1 VADPASWRAGPRVCA
16 WCGRRWH
23 APARFCGRCGDVL
36 QRPTPRAPRFAASE
50 RLGTAAAF
58 GLLVAVAAA
67 LLVTHGLGAPSAQG
81 ERVELPLVVPEGRGL
96 TGEEA
101 AEALEP
107 FASERLRC
115 RPLGCER
122 WWVARTVESVST
134 AELAGALVVA
144 FHDGVAAIDP
154 ETGDERWTA
163 PLASLQP
170 DPRTGWRIRTS
181 ELVLSAGDDDLL
193 LWAPRGFLQLRDA
206 DGRQRWSV
214 AVPETRRLW
223 SAELAQDV
231 VVVASAED
239 REDGAI
245 EVVTAYD
252 RDHGTIRWRERVRWT
267 YDVDVDGALVRT
279 LEDRVSSLDPATGAV
294 AYELETTDP
303 RWVTSRGAFFV
314 ARVDGNDT
322 VLLDRT
328 TGEVVRTIED
338 VLGVADL
345 EDGAGGIALLLSGR
359 SEGATRQPV
368 QVMAVGDDG
377 STRWTHDV
385 GCCARLVRSPP
396 GTVAA
401 RVVGDEPPLVLAAE
415 DGSLLE
421 PPPWEPVDGL
431 RWLSDEVLFAPGPA
445 TSLLVDREG
454 RRLAVDGARPRVVSL
469 DPLVVASRDGLLGIH
484 RSVASEALAPA
495 PTMHAGPARWASAP
509 QGTRPVR
516 DRTPRAR

>member
-1 VADPASWRAGPRVCA
+1 VAV
-16 WCGRRWH
+16 
-23 APARFCGRCGDVL
+23 
-36 QRPTPRAPRFAASE
+36 
-50 RLGTAAAF
+50 F
-58 GLLVAVAAA
+58 GLLAAVAAA
-67 LLVTHGLGAPSAQG
+67 LLIANGPSAPSAGG
-81 ERVELPLVVPEGRGL
+81 ERVDLPAVVPEGRGL

-101 AEALEP
+101 ASALEP
-107 FASERLRC
+107 FAEDRLRC

-122 WWVARTVESVST
+122 WWVARTVESVSP
-134 AELAGALVVA
+134 AVLGGDLVVA
-144 FHDGVAAIDP
+144 FHDGVGAIDP
-154 ETGDERWTA
+154 ETGAERWMA
-163 PLASLQP
+163 PLASMQP
-170 DPRTGWRIRTS
+170 DPRTGWRIRSS

-206 DGRQRWSV
+206 DGRHRWSV
-214 AVPETRRLW
+214 TAPETRRLW
-223 SAELAQDV
+223 SAELAGDV

-239 REDGAI
+239 HEDGAI

-252 RDHGTIRWRERVRWT
+252 RSDGTVRWRERVRWT
-267 YDVDVDGALVRT
+267 YDLDPDGALVRT
-279 LEDRVSSLDPATGAV
+279 VGDRVSSLDPSTGAV

-314 ARVDGNDT
+314 ARVAGNET
-322 VLLDRT
+322 VLLDRA
-328 TGEVVRTIED
+328 TGTIVRTIED

-359 SEGATRQPV
+359 SEGTTRVPV
-368 QVMAVGDDG
+368 QVMAIDDDG

-401 RVVGDEPPLVLAAE
+401 RVVGDEPPIVLAAE
-415 DGSLLE
+415 DGSLLA
-421 PPPWEPVDGL
+421 PPPWDPVDGL

-469 DPLVVASRDGLLGIH
+469 DPLVVASRAGLLGIH

>member
-23 APARFCGRCGDVL
+23 APARFCGRCGSVL
-36 QRPTPRAPRFAASE
+36 RGTDPRAPRDAAPE
-50 RLGTAAAF
+50 RVGTAAVF
-58 GLLVAVAAA
+58 GLLVVVAAA
-67 LLVTHGLGAPSAQG
+67 LLITNGPGTSSAGG
-81 ERVELPLVVPEGRGL
+81 ERVDLPLVPEGRGL

-101 AEALEP
+101 ADALEP
-107 FASERLRC
+107 FAADRLRC

-122 WWVARTVESVST
+122 WWIARPVESVSS
-134 AELAGALVVA
+134 AVLAGDLVVA

-154 ETGDERWTA
+154 ATGAERWMA
-163 PLASLQP
+163 PLATLQP
-170 DPRTGWRIRTS
+170 DPRTGWRIRAS

-206 DGRQRWSV
+206 DGRERWSV
-214 AVPETRRLW
+214 TVPETRRVW
-223 SAELAQDV
+223 SAQFAQDV
-231 VVVASAED
+231 VMVASAENH
-239 REDGAI
+239 EDGAI

-252 RDHGTIRWRERVRWT
+252 RGEGTVRWRERVRWT
-267 YDVDVDGALVRT
+267 YDLATDGALVRT
-279 LEDRVSSLDPATGAV
+279 VEDRVSSLDPATGAV
-294 AYELETTDP
+294 TYELEVHDP

-314 ARVDGNDT
+314 ARVEGNDT

-328 TGEVVRTIED
+328 TGTVLRTIED

-359 SEGATRQPV
+359 SEGTTRSPV
-368 QVMAVGDDG
+368 QVMAVDDDG

-385 GCCARLVRSPP
+385 GCCARLVGSPP

-401 RVVGDEPPLVLAAE
+401 RVVGDAPPIVLAAA
-415 DGSLLE
+415 DGTPLA

-445 TSLLVDREG
+445 TSLVVDREG
-454 RRLAVDGARPRVVSL
+454 RRLAVDGTRPRVVNL

-484 RSVASEALAPA
+484 RSVTSEALAPA

>member
-1 VADPASWRAGPRVCA
+1 V
-16 WCGRRWH
+16 
-23 APARFCGRCGDVL
+23 
-36 QRPTPRAPRFAASE
+36 
-50 RLGTAAAF
+50 F

-67 LLVTHGLGAPSAQG
+67 LLVTNGPGSSSSGG
-81 ERVELPLVVPEGRGL
+81 ERVDLPSVVPEGRGL

-101 AEALEP
+101 VSALEP
-107 FASERLRC
+107 FAADRLRC

-122 WWVARTVESVST
+122 WWVARTVESVSP
-134 AELAGALVVA
+134 AVLAGNLVVA
-144 FHDGVAAIDP
+144 FHDGVGAIDP
-154 ETGDERWTA
+154 ETGAERWTA

-181 ELVLSAGDDDLL
+181 ELVLSAGDDELL

-214 AVPETRRLW
+214 TAPATRRLW
-223 SAELAQDV
+223 SAELAGDV

-239 REDGAI
+239 HEGGVI

-252 RDHGTIRWRERVRWT
+252 RSHGTVRWRERVRWT
-267 YDVDVDGALVRT
+267 YDLDADGALVRT
-279 LEDRVSSLDPATGAV
+279 VEDRVSSLDPATGSV

-314 ARVDGNDT
+314 ARVAGNAT

-328 TGEVVRTIED
+328 TGEIVRTIED

-345 EDGAGGIALLLSGR
+345 EDGAGGVALLLSGR
-359 SEGATRQPV
+359 SEGTTRVPV
-368 QVMAVGDDG
+368 RVMAVGDDG

-401 RVVGDEPPLVLAAE
+401 RVVGDEPPIVMAAA
-415 DGSLLE
+415 DGSLLA

-454 RRLAVDGARPRVVSL
+454 RRLAVDGTRPRVVSL
-469 DPLVVASRDGLLGIH
+469 DPLVVASRAGLLGIH
-484 RSVASEALAPA
+484 RSVTSEALGPA
-495 PTMHAGPARWASAP
+495 PTLDAGMGRWASAP

-516 DRTPRAR
+516 DRTPSAR